1 MFKKEEV
8 KKPASDLKGKEV
20 DLKQPASKDGGK
32 ASRSS
37 TDDIKAYFD
46 EGIKLEG
53 KLVFEGTAR
62 IDGQVAGEIIS
73 KDTVIIGEKAKIE
86 AQIEVNTIIV
96 SGEINGNITAK
107 NLLHLKRTGRI
118 YGDINTPSL
127 IIEEGGTF
135 EGGCSMS
142 SSPPHSHSS
151 SSAST
156 TSGSDSNK
164 SDS

>member
-8 KKPASDLKGKEV
+8 KKPASDLKSKEV
-20 DLKQPASKDGGK
+20 DLKQQASKDTSK
-32 ASRSS
+32 ASKGSI
-37 TDDIKAYFD
+37 DDIKAYFD

-62 IDGQVAGEIIS
+62 IDGQVTGEIIS

-86 AQIEVNTIIV
+86 AQVEVNTIIV
-96 SGEINGNITAK
+96 SGEINGNITSK

-135 EGGCSMS
+135 EGSCSMS
-142 SSPPHSHSS
+142 SSPPHAHSS
-151 SSAST
+151 TSTSST
-156 TSGSDSNK
+156 DSSK
-164 SDS
+164 SSS